1 MTLDIEKAFDLVNHL
16 FLITALEKYG
26 FKEDFIKWKQIL
38 IQNQDS
44 CVINGGQ
51 QHIISS
57 LKSVPDKAIQFQP
70 NYLYFL

>member
-26 FKEDFIKWKQIL
+26 FKEDFIKWKQML

-57 LKSVPDKAIQFQP
+57 LKGVPDKAIQFQH

>member
-44 CVINGGQ
+44 CVINGRQ
-51 QHIISS
+51 EHIISS
-57 LKSVPDKAIQFQP
+57 LKGVPDKVIQFQH

>member
-57 LKSVPDKAIQFQP
+57 LKSVPDKAIQFQH